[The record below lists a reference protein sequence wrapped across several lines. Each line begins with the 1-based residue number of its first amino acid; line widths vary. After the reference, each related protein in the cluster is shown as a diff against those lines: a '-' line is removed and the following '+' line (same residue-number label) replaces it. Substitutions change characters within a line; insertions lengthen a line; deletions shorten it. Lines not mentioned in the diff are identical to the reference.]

1 VPASLFGV
9 VLGLA
14 GLSGAWRSAH
24 AAWRLPAAVGDAL
37 FVLATG
43 AWAVIAVL
51 YTMKWIQ
58 SPATA
63 RAEAEHPVQCC
74 FIGLAGVSTL
84 LVAQGALPHVNQFV
98 HAA

>member
-1 VPASLFGV
+1 
-9 VLGLA
+9 
-14 GLSGAWRSAH
+14 
-24 AAWRLPAAVGDAL
+24 
-37 FVLATG
+37 
-43 AWAVIAVL
+43 
-51 YTMKWIQ
+51 MKWIQ

-84 LVAQGALPHVNQFV
+84 MVAQGALPHVNQFV